1 MYTYLC
7 LVDSPVIL
15 SQPESYTFNES
26 TEAVLRCIATGIP
39 PAAIYWQYEGEDI
52 TDGATFTITNTIDL
66 RNDVYTTT
74 SDLTI
79 TSVQRSNTGVYTCIA
94 ANGVPPND
102 TVTSDLTVNCEPTST
117 NSAMS
122 SITIIHWYMYVC
134 VTHTY
139 LCVVYLAQLLR
150 S

>member
-1 MYTYLC
+1 MYIIYLC
-7 LVDSPVIL
+7 LVDAPVIL

-39 PAAIYWQYEGEDI
+39 PAAVYWQYEGEDI
-52 TDGATFTITNTIDL
+52 TDGATFTITNTIEL

-79 TSVQRSNTGVYTCIA
+79 TSVQRSNAGVYTCIA

-102 TVTSDLTVNCEPTST
+102 TVTSNLTVNCEPTST
-117 NSAMS
+117 NSAMYS
-122 SITIIHWYMYVC
+122 TNITI
-134 VTHTY
+134 HTP
-139 LCVVYLAQLLR
+139 A
-150 S
+150 SP